1 MTIVLKSIWSF
12 IKFNLWMFVLLAVGV
27 GILLSSLSCES
38 RVPSI
43 LKATSLSM
51 NGSTA
56 VKSLITREELS
67 AELTYIASIA
77 EKRFADLDRQD
88 ELRKMISEQ
97 AVIIAAG
104 GSVNPAGVI
113 SLLMGIM
120 GVGAVIDNRKK
131 QSALTKQA
139 QEIASLQKSIAING

>member
-1 MTIVLKSIWSF
+1 
-12 IKFNLWMFVLLAVGV
+12 
-27 GILLSSLSCES
+27 
-38 RVPSI
+38 
-43 LKATSLSM
+43 M

-131 QSALTKQA
+131 QSAIIKQA